1 MEYSD
6 LIREGASTT
15 DIQRYLRGGNQ
26 VAFTI
31 RIPQHLKSA
40 AAEMAE
46 LRGMSF
52 SAFVRHCMIQELT
65 KRG

>member
-1 MEYSD
+1 MKYSD
-6 LIREGASTT
+6 LLRADASAT
-15 DIQRYLRGGNQ
+15 DIQRYLCGGDQ

-31 RIPQHLKSA
+31 RIPEHLKASA
-40 AAEMAE
+40 VEVAE

-65 KRG
+65 KRS